1 MQTRDFPDF
10 PSVFIN
16 HFYTNKIQAEKGT
29 KYYTDSHQ
37 EKIDKGK
44 LSKKDIQTPCEVSK

>member
-1 MQTRDFPDF
+1 MQTRDFLDF